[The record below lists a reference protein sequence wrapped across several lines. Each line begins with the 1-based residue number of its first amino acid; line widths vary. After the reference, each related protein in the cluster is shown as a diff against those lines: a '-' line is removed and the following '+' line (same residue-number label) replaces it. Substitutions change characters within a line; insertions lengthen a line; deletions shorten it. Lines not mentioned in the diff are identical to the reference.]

1 VHRRRRQ
8 SQRVRLLGRL
18 PALIALVLCA
28 CEPTSSAPP
37 PSRRSES
44 ITTDA
49 APAASAPV
57 GASAAHSASAP
68 ARKLCEIE
76 LGRVPRRFPK
86 GTFTPVAAAGAEKSA
101 DPGITPRAGR
111 WTWINFFAAW
121 CGPCKEEMPRLRD
134 FQQRLASALD
144 VTFVSLDDDGRQLD
158 KFLGEQPANGVKS
171 ALWLEPKSRKSW
183 LGALDMKESPDL
195 PAHILVDRAGKVR
208 CIFEGA
214 VTEADFP
221 TIKAIVERTN

>member
-1 VHRRRRQ
+1 V
-8 SQRVRLLGRL
+8 
-18 PALIALVLCA
+18 
-28 CEPTSSAPP
+28 
-37 PSRRSES
+37 
-44 ITTDA
+44 TTDA
-49 APAASAPV
+49 APAVTASAVP
-57 GASAAHSASAP
+57 SASVAAP

-86 GTFTPVAAAGAEKSA
+86 GTFTPVAAAGAEK
-101 DPGITPRAGR
+101 PGDTSINPREGR

-134 FQQRLASALD
+134 FQQRLSSRLD

-158 KFLGEQPANGVKS
+158 KFLGEQPPSANGGVRS

-183 LGALDMKESPDL
+183 LGALDMKESPTL
-195 PAHILVDRAGKVR
+195 PAHILVDGHGKVR

-214 VTEADFP
+214 VTESDFP
-221 TIKAIVERTN
+221 TVKSIVERTN

>member
-1 VHRRRRQ
+1 
-8 SQRVRLLGRL
+8 LGRL
-18 PALIALVLCA
+18 PALIALGLVVA
-28 CEPTSSAPP
+28 CDSPSSAP

-44 ITTDA
+44 VTTDA
-49 APAASAPV
+49 AKAASTAASA
-57 GASAAHSASAP
+57 SAAPSASAP

-76 LGRVPRRFPK
+76 LGRVPRKFPK
-86 GTFTPVAAAGAEKSA
+86 GTFTPVAAAGAPKPA
-101 DPGITPRAGR
+101 DSTIAPRAGH

-134 FQQRLASALD
+134 FQQRLAGALD

-158 KFLGEQPANGVKS
+158 KFLGEQPPTGVRS
-171 ALWLEPKSRKSW
+171 ALWLEPKTRKSW

-195 PAHILVDRAGKVR
+195 PAHILVDRNGKVR

-214 VTEADFP
+214 IAEADFP
-221 TIKAIVERTN
+221 AIKAIVERTN

>member
-1 VHRRRRQ
+1 V
-8 SQRVRLLGRL
+8 GGL
-18 PALIALVLCA
+18 PALVAAVVLPG
-28 CEPTSSAPP
+28 CETSASP
-37 PSRRSES
+37 PSRRSEA

-49 APAASAPV
+49 APV
-57 GASAAHSASAP
+57 VTASAASSAPAAP

-86 GTFTPVAAAGAEKSA
+86 GTFTPVAAGGAEKPTDTTIA
-101 DPGITPRAGR
+101 PREGR

-121 CGPCKEEMPRLRD
+121 CGPCKEEIPRLRA
-134 FQQRLASALD
+134 FQQKLSSRLD
-144 VTFVSLDDDGRQLD
+144 VTFVSLDDDRRQLD
-158 KFLGEQPANGVKS
+158 KFLGEQPETGVRS

-195 PAHILVDRAGKVR
+195 PAHILVDGHGKVR

-214 VTEADFP
+214 VVETDFP
-221 TIKAIVERTN
+221 TVKTIVEKN